1 MGCKIAQG
9 YAIARPMPAES
20 VLEWACNFSIPEL
33 IAIENKKNDSLK
45 TSQLR
50 LLIHFLEIEHEFL
63 KNNIHAKTNSNFPL
77 IVSAH
82 SHCGFWLKKAK
93 SIQFI
98 EAHLLGQLENH
109 YTTLLNLIANTHVLH
124 QCGDIKSAM
133 IAFEEIEEGYKNLI
147 NLVNN
152 LR

>member
-1 MGCKIAQG
+1 
-9 YAIARPMPAES
+9 MPAAT
-20 VLEWACNFSIPEL
+20 VLEWACNFYIPEL
-33 IAIENKKNDSLK
+33 IAIENKQNDCLK

-50 LLIHFLEIEHEFL
+50 LLIHFLEIEYEFL
-63 KNNIHAKTNSNFPL
+63 KNNIHSKTNSNVPL
-77 IVSAH
+77 IASTH

-98 EAHLLGQLENH
+98 EAHLQAQLENH
-109 YTTLLNLIANTHVLH
+109 YSTLLNSIANTHVLH
-124 QCGDIKSAM
+124 QCGDITSAM
-133 IAFEEIEEGYKNLI
+133 IGFEEIEEGYKNLI